1 MRKSYRSH
9 LTKMLREAQAICA
22 ESRVT
27 GAPVDEVTEMR
38 AERAKKAGET
48 RREFLQTA
56 GMAAA
61 AVAASGLMPRRVPAA
76 GKLGR
81 SSS

>member
-27 GAPVDEVTEMR
+27 GATVAVDALAAFLAATTEHGRHDRRIEKLAALDGGRTEPVR
-38 AERAKKAGET
+38 
-48 RREFLQTA
+48 LQGT
-56 GMAAA
+56 
-61 AVAASGLMPRRVPAA
+61 P
-76 GKLGR
+76 
-81 SSS
+81 